1 MFAACN
7 CRMTCSEKITEQE
20 RKEIHRC
27 HWDMTYSQRRTWILQ
42 NVFVTE
48 TKKRRKRDVDEEGS
62 VNKRSCTR
70 LYQLDKL

>member
-1 MFAACN
+1 MLAACN
-7 CRMTCSEKITEQE
+7 CRMTFSEKITEKKRQ
-20 RKEIHRC
+20 EIHC
-27 HWDMTYSQRRTWILQ
+27 CYWDMTYSQRRTWMLQ

-70 LYQLDKL
+70 LY